1 MEVFELIEKYGHE
14 QVVFAHDKVSGL
26 KAIIAIHDTTLGP
39 ALGGCRMWPYESEE
53 EALNDVLRLSRGMT
67 YKNSAMGLNFGG
79 GKAVIIGEPRRDKS
93 EELFRAFG
101 KFVHSLGGRYITAED
116 VSITTE
122 DIGLANLETPYVA
135 GVAGKSGNPSPAT
148 AYGTFVGMKAA
159 VKEVYGSEDLKGKK
173 VAIQGAGSV
182 GYYLAKHLH
191 EAGAE
196 ILVSDIYEEKLRPFV
211 ENFNATVV
219 LPDEIYS
226 VDADVFAPCALGG
239 IVNDK
244 TIPQFK
250 FRIVAGSANN
260 QLGEPRHGGMLK
272 ERNILYIP
280 DYVINGGGVINVAG
294 EFESG
299 GYNRDRAYA
308 QIATIYDKVEKLIA
322 ISKERN
328 ILTAEAADIM
338 AEERIEKLGRLKRI
352 HLG

>member
-1 MEVFELIEKYGHE
+1 MEVFELVEKYGHE

-79 GKAVIIGEPRRDKS
+79 GKAVIIGDPRQDKS

-219 LPDEIYS
+219 GPNEIYS

-260 QLGEPRHGGMLK
+260 QLGEPRHGEMLK
-272 ERNILYIP
+272 ERGILYIP